1 MNMENTKLISSSFYV
16 VSLNFNGSGADCI
29 CNSKIYANHKRD
41 EYLKECRLR
50 QVEGEIVVYRV
61 KVAHYKGYTEQDYF
75 DGIVEIIGEKVIER
89 LKISFD

>member
-1 MNMENTKLISSSFYV
+1 MGNTNLISSSFYV

-75 DGIVEIIGEKVIER
+75 DGIVEIVGEKVIER